1 MKERT
6 RWIKKELDADLSKM
20 RFRNNSKDEKRTD
33 EQIEQSQNA
42 RADYYTRK
50 WEGILNDADTEAQR
64 KYCQIALKAAGKIS
78 NGFSG

>member
-20 RFRNNSKDEKRTD
+20 RFRNNSKDAKRTD

-42 RADYYTRK
+42 RADYYTKK

-64 KYCQIALKAAGKIS
+64 RYCQIALKAVGKIS
-78 NGFSG
+78 NGFPG